1 MGDKGDRGSAGQ
13 SIQGDP
19 GMPGPPGE
27 LHQLV
32 VVEATLS
39 ILLSKQQELS

>member
-32 VVEATLS
+32 VEATLS
-39 ILLSKQQELS
+39 ILLSKEQELS